1 MNTPRNVAT
10 LLVATTD
17 KSIPFNS
24 AASTAA
30 QKAALANV
38 GDFAVI
44 PAGTGNLV
52 SGELA
57 ASGASIIVRT
67 TSGLKFS
74 EVIKSANL
82 SEYATTSISEG
93 QNQVYELTYPAGDN
107 EVNKTFALEIELHD
121 DQGSMLNERFL
132 EAYVVTDENGN
143 FNKADGSSTSGTLAN
158 VLLELAALMQ
168 QTIERN
174 GEDFTVSASGAVVTV
189 EQLKPQ
195 FIVGA
200 KDGQALPF
208 ETRGRRIDGGALEGG
223 TYQST
228 PALVA
233 STQDFEPDGLR
244 QLKSD
249 EWFYSGFDKDT
260 YRNVAWPASFE
271 ADSNIVA
278 AGISTSDDV
287 HYFQSFKDRDATI
300 LERQHRQLVV
310 VGEGGDALYTI
321 LTTVVP

>member
-10 LLVATTD
+10 LLVANTNKTTE
-17 KSIPFNS
+17 FV
-24 AASTAA
+24 AATNKTE
-30 QKAALANV
+30 QLQALSNV
-38 GDFAVI
+38 GDFA
-44 PAGTGNLV
+44 LV
-52 SGELA
+52 
-57 ASGASIIVRT
+57 ASGPINIQSGAPALQGASLVVKT

-74 EVIKSANL
+74 EVIKGENL
-82 SEYATTSISEG
+82 SQYSAASITEG
-93 QNQVYELTYPAGDN
+93 QNQIYELTYPAGDN

-132 EAYVVTDENGN
+132 EAYVVTDDNGN

-158 VLLELAALMQ
+158 VLTELAALMQ
-168 QTIERN
+168 QTVERN
-174 GEDFTVSASGAVVTV
+174 GEQFAVSADGAVITV

-228 PALVA
+228 PALVV

-244 QLKSD
+244 QLISD
-249 EWFYSGFDKDT
+249 EWFYSGFDKDI

-278 AGISTSDDV
+278 AGISAGDDV
-287 HYFQSFKDRDATI
+287 YYFQSFKDRDATN

-310 VGEGGDALYTI
+310 VGEGGLAFYTI
-321 LTTVVP
+321 LTDLIP